1 MIITIEG
8 KRGEGKTMLARE
20 ITKGKRAVWINE
32 YRLDSQW
39 WTGLID
45 KTTEFIVFDEIS
57 DINKL
62 NHLINADSLIIQKPM
77 KPPYLIPMPSLILI
91 HQSE

>member
-57 DINKL
+57 DINKF
-62 NHLINADSLIIQKPM
+62 NHLVNGDSLIIHNPM
-77 KPPYLIPMPSLILI
+77 KPSYEIPMPSLILI
-91 HQSE
+91 TQSK